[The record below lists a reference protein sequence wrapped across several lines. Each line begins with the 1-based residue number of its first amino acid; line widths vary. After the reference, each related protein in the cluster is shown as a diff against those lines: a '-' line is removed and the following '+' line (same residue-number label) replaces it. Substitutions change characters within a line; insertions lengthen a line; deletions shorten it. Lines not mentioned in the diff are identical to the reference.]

1 MPEQQTSGA
10 PHYRSAWQSAA
21 DQQETIERNWRPIV
35 DSLDWEKNAE
45 ELFEHDAHGGMWL
58 PGARIDPLH
67 NILLRHLDAHADQTA
82 LHWEGEPGDR
92 VSLTYREL
100 AEDVATFTAALHQL
114 GVGAGD
120 RVALHTGW
128 LPSTAVAVLSCIG
141 LGASWTLIPVSLPV
155 EALTEKLSQLK
166 PTLVV
171 TQDGAWRHGS
181 IIPTKHR
188 VDDALAGVQSV
199 ENTIVVR
206 RTGVDVAWFVGD
218 HWYHDLL
225 ETHRSSGSGED
236 FTSPTGAV
244 ELETILCRALVASH
258 DSPALLTSHTAGQLL
273 LNIAAFHQATRDEGN
288 LWCAG
293 DTSWV
298 VSQWHGLLGPLLFGD
313 TAVLYE
319 GTLDIPDRD
328 RVWQVIERCNVST
341 FLTTPAVMRSIRIWE
356 QQSNRRPDVTIRRII
371 TAGEPVEP
379 ELKKWL
385 HERFAITGTEVV
397 DGWGQV
403 MLGGIVYLR
412 HASATMPDCGL
423 RVLAE
428 DGRTIKASESGE
440 MVLTVPLPG
449 RVRNWEG
456 PGSSSIRGK
465 QQRFGPHC
473 YATGDRVTFSATGE
487 VIHHG
492 RLDDLVSI
500 SGQLISL
507 SAVEAV
513 IDDHPYV
520 QKSTAL
526 VVRCDAI
533 GRALAAV
540 VVTTPEARS
549 SADHA
554 VDDPTVAAEIMN
566 SVNDVLG
573 GLGRPRTVVFVDA
586 DTVDLPRTELADEV
600 TAQLHREVAWM
611 RLSG

>member
-1 MPEQQTSGA
+1 MPDQPTSR
-10 PHYRSAWQSAA
+10 PTVHQPAWQSEAN
-21 DQQETIERNWRPIV
+21 QRESIERNWRPIV
-35 DSLDWEKNAE
+35 ESLDWEKNAE
-45 ELFEHDAHGGMWL
+45 ELFKHDAHGGTWL

-67 NILLRHLDAHADQTA
+67 NILLRHLDTHADQTA

-92 VSLTYREL
+92 ESLTYREL
-100 AEDVATFTAALHQL
+100 AEGVATFTAALQQL
-114 GVGAGD
+114 GVDAGD

-128 LPSTAVAVLSCIG
+128 LPSTAIAVLSCIG

-155 EALTEKLSQLK
+155 EALTEKLSQLN

-188 VDDALAGVQSV
+188 IDDALAAVESV

-206 RTGVDVAWFVGD
+206 RTGMDVAWFVGD

-225 ETHRSSGSGED
+225 EAHRESGQAVG
-236 FTSPTGAV
+236 FTAPTGAV
-244 ELETILCRALVASH
+244 ELDNVLCRALVASH
-258 DSPALLTSHTAGQLL
+258 ESPALLTSHTIGQLL
-273 LNIAAFHQATRDEGN
+273 LNIAAFHKATRDRGN

-319 GTLDIPDRD
+319 GTLDIPNRD
-328 RVWQVIERCNVST
+328 RVWQIIERFDVST
-341 FLTTPAVMRSIRIWE
+341 FLTTPAVMRSFRIWE
-356 QQSNRRPDVTIRRII
+356 QQSNRRPDVTIRRVI

-379 ELKKWL
+379 ELKRWL
-385 HERFAITGTEVV
+385 QERFAVSGTEVI

-428 DGRTIKASESGE
+428 DGNTITAGESGE
-440 MVLTVPLPG
+440 MVLTIPLPG
-449 RVRNWEG
+449 RVKNWEG

-473 YATGDRVTFSATGE
+473 YATGDRVTFSAAGE

-507 SAVEAV
+507 SAVESV

-520 QKSTAL
+520 QKSRAL

-533 GRALAAV
+533 GRGIAAV
-540 VVTTPEARS
+540 VVTTPETRS
-549 SADHA
+549 STDYAI
-554 VDDPTVAAEIMN
+554 DDPTVANEIMN

-586 DTVDLPRTELADEV
+586 DTIDLPRPELAEEV
-600 TAQLHREVAWM
+600 TTQMHTEVAWL